1 MGLKTISD
9 IDVKGHRVFLRADLN
24 VPIDD
29 KGVITDTT
37 RISETMPTL
46 EYLLNGGAS
55 VVLCSHLGRP
65 KGIGYEAELSM
76 APVAAWLKAHG
87 LDLRLASGVTG
98 EAVEAEAASLQAGQ
112 VLLLENLRFDKR
124 ESENDHVFV
133 QELARLADTYVNDAF
148 SAAHRAHASV
158 SGVALEFAPNRTV
171 VGLLMEKEL
180 AAMSKIMHSHE
191 RPLLVI
197 MGGSKVS
204 EKIGIIRHFLGK
216 ADTILIGGA
225 MSFTFLKEMGID
237 IGNSLYEKDKLDLAS
252 ALQQEARIAGTNLLL
267 PLDHLVAKEIDA
279 NAECSITQ
287 SQAVPKGSMGLDI
300 GPETVAAYAEEIR
313 KAKTILWN
321 GPMGVFELDPFATGT
336 IAIAEEIAD
345 TADRGNFV
353 LVGGG
358 DSINAAAKAGVT
370 KRMSY
375 VSTGGGA
382 SLEFLSGMDL
392 PGITTIQGAN
402 IAAKPIKMV
411 VANWK
416 MNHLY
421 KDATEFCL
429 SIKTSYEPMDGVVA
443 AIAPPLTLLSNLN
456 KELGGIL
463 PLYGQNAHSESN
475 GAFTGEVSMAQIRD
489 AGATGVILGHSERR
503 EYFFETD
510 EILTRKI
517 RAAWT
522 NGLAPML
529 CVGET
534 MAQLDDGSAL
544 DVLKRQLRILSGS
557 GFGPLSIAYE
567 PRWAIGTSKR
577 ANVNQIEDMH
587 GFIRLQL
594 LDLMGAA
601 GREVPI
607 LYGGGV
613 NIDNFGE
620 ILKIPEVSGCL
631 VGGASLNANRFL
643 ALIAQIQADVS
654 SATC

>member
-1 MGLKTISD
+1 MGFKTLSD

-24 VPIDD
+24 VPINN
-29 KGVITDTT
+29 GVITDTT
-37 RISETMPTL
+37 RISKTMPTL
-46 EYLLNGGAS
+46 EYLLSRGAS

-76 APVAAWLKAHG
+76 APVAEWLKAHG
-87 LDLRLASGVTG
+87 LDLILASGITG
-98 EAVEAEAASLQAGQ
+98 EAVENEAASLQAGQ

-124 ESENDHVFV
+124 EAENDPEFV
-133 QELARLADTYVNDAF
+133 KALACLADTYVNDAF

-158 SGVALEFAPNRTV
+158 SGIALEFSPNRAV

-180 AAMSKIMHSHE
+180 AAMSKIMHNHE

-225 MSFTFLKEMGID
+225 MSFTFLKEMGVD
-237 IGNSLYEKDKLDLAS
+237 IGDSLYEKDKLDLAS
-252 ALQQEARIAGTNLLL
+252 ALQQEARIAGTNLVL
-267 PLDHLVAKEIDA
+267 PLDHLVAKNIDA
-279 NAECSITQ
+279 KAECNITQ

-300 GPETVAAYAEEIR
+300 GPETVAAYVEEIR
-313 KAKTILWN
+313 KARTILWN

-358 DSINAAAKAGVT
+358 DSITAAAKAGVT
-370 KRMSY
+370 DRMSY

-402 IAAKPIKMV
+402 VAIKPIKMI

-416 MNHLY
+416 MNHLH
-421 KDATEFCL
+421 KDAIKFCL
-429 SIKTSYEPMDGVVA
+429 SLKASYKPVKGVTV
-443 AIAPPLTLLSNLN
+443 AIAPPLTLLSDLN
-456 KELGGIL
+456 KELNGIL
-463 PLYGQNAHSESN
+463 SLYGQNAHYEPN

-489 AGATGVILGHSERR
+489 SGATGVILGHSERR
-503 EYFFETD
+503 QYFFETD
-510 EILTRKI
+510 EHLMRKI

-529 CVGET
+529 CIGET
-534 MAQLDDGSAL
+534 VDQLNDGSAL
-544 DVLKRQLRILSGS
+544 DAIKRQLRILSGLGS
-557 GFGPLSIAYE
+557 GPLSIAYE
-567 PRWAIGTSKR
+567 PRWAIGTGQR
-577 ANVNQIEDMH
+577 ANTNQIEDMH
-587 GFIRLQL
+587 GFIRIQL
-594 LDLMGAA
+594 LDLLGTV
-601 GREVPI
+601 GHEIPI

-613 NIDNFGE
+613 TTDNFKT
-620 ILKIPEVSGCL
+620 IINIPEVSGCL
-631 VGGASLNANRFL
+631 VGGASLDESKFL
-643 ALIAQIQADVS
+643 DLISQIQATV
-654 SATC
+654 TINNC